1 MALSFAR
8 GFAAAC
14 LATTCIVGLVTEAS
28 AQIEEIIVTTRK
40 RAENLQ
46 EVPIVVT
53 AFTAESLQR
62 KGLTELKDV
71 IRYTAGVQFDE
82 GFSAQDTR
90 IVIRGLSPTRGRP
103 NVAFLQDDVDI
114 SSEAINTAGSS
125 FLINPRLFDV
135 QRIEIVKGPHSALFG
150 RSAFAGA
157 INYITKKPG
166 DTFEGT
172 ANFELASYGKVEA
185 RAGVSGPVVEGVL
198 NMGINVAGWSNDGF
212 YDNSITNSSIG
223 GGKGAGVAASAVFTP
238 NDALKATLRS
248 EYSADQF
255 EVQARAHLDANT
267 LAPIPTAATQAIWGT
282 GANPA
287 PLANPRLNGVLP
299 ILTGSAGSVSDRA
312 LVPRLSPDPRTGLDY
327 SGNDRKIF
335 RTTLR
340 IDYEFEAATFASI
353 SHYGTG
359 RTTQFE
365 DAQRQGDVNSNLT
378 AAETN
383 FTTRVTLMSEELRLQ
398 SNTDGPFT
406 WTAGALYWAERAK
419 QNNRSFTCFT
429 PTSATCG
436 PLMRQVGTTRQ
447 FIDEPYSRAT
457 QHHSLYALAEYE
469 ITEQLGIS
477 LEVRNTWEDEDLT
490 APNIVDKG
498 AGCALPFRSLALN
511 GVTLTCAATFGPF
524 VPVFRET
531 VKTILGFQTR
541 SEFFVPRLGFD
552 YKINDDVLIYASGS
566 KGVKPGGVSTI
577 SGGAAGI
584 DEAANRYLPEKLKV
598 YEIGMKSNWVNDTLQ
613 LNIAGYYQDFA
624 DKQTST
630 QILLPNGSLGTRI
643 INASSAEVYGV
654 DFESGIAVNE
664 NLTLSIGYTWLDA
677 KYSKFL
683 TTGASLFS
691 ITNAANCT
699 PLRATLQPFTGPA
712 SVGTATNRAT
722 TCSQDRTGNK
732 LEDTPTHSLQLAP
745 SWTAQINGDLSYFVE
760 TNVQYT
766 SKRFDTEDN
775 NFFFPS
781 YWNVDLRAGLVAEEA
796 GWEVTAFINNLF
808 DDDKIKTG
816 FASPDFKRSYCLG
829 GAPCNVPPIPPLG
842 AGPFNF
848 VLPNHFTAS
857 LPDKRQFGIRAKYD
871 F

>member
-1 MALSFAR
+1 MKTTSMRAMT
-8 GFAAAC
+8 AAC
-14 LATTCIVGLVTEAS
+14 LATTCLVGFVSEAY
-28 AQIEEIIVTTRK
+28 AQIEEIVVTTRK

-53 AFTAESLQR
+53 AFTAESLSR

-135 QRIEIVKGPHSALFG
+135 ERIEIVKGPHSALFG

-166 DTFEGT
+166 DEFEGT
-172 ANFELASYGKVEA
+172 ANGEIGTYGKYEA
-185 RAGVSGPVVEGVL
+185 RVGASGPVVDGVL
-198 NMGINVAGWSNDGF
+198 NMGINVAGWSSDGF
-212 YDNSITNSSIG
+212 YDNDVTKKSIG
-223 GGKGAGVAASAVFTP
+223 GGKGAGVAVSAVFKP
-238 NDALKATLRS
+238 NDLLKATFRS

-255 EVQARAHLDANT
+255 EPQSRAHLDANT
-267 LAPIPTAATQAIWGT
+267 LAPIPVAATQAIWGT

-287 PLANPRLNGVLP
+287 PIANPRLNGVFP
-299 ILTGSAGSVSDRA
+299 ILTGSSGSVSDRA
-312 LVPRLSPDPRTGLDY
+312 LVPRLSPDPRTGEDY

-340 IDYEFEAATFASI
+340 LDYEFEAATFASI

-365 DAQRQGDVNSNLT
+365 DAQRQGNLNALT
-378 AAETN
+378 IGAETN
-383 FTTRVTLMSEELRLQ
+383 FKTRVSLFSEELRLQ

-406 WTAGALYWAERAK
+406 WTVGALYWAERAR
-419 QNNRSFTCFT
+419 QINRSFTCFT
-429 PTSATCG
+429 PTGATCG
-436 PLMRQVGTTRQ
+436 PLMAQVGTSR
-447 FIDEPYSRAT
+447 ISKDEPYSRAT
-457 QHHSLYALAEYE
+457 QHHSLYALAEYDV
-469 ITEQLGIS
+469 TEQLGLS
-477 LEVRNTWEDEDLT
+477 VELRNTWEDEDLT

-498 AGCALPFRSLALN
+498 VGCALPFRSLALN

-531 VKTILGFQTR
+531 VNTILGFQTR
-541 SEFFVPRLGFD
+541 SEFFVPRLGID
-552 YKINDDVLIYASGS
+552 YKLSDDVLLYASGS

-584 DEAANRYLPEKLKV
+584 DEASNRYLPEKLKV
-598 YEIGMKSNWVNDTLQ
+598 YEVGMKSNWMNDTLQ

-677 KYSKFL
+677 KYDQFV
-683 TTGASLFS
+683 TTGTSLGS
-691 ITNAANCT
+691 ITNSANCT
-699 PLRATLQPFTGPA
+699 PLNAALQPFTGPA
-712 SVGTATNRAT
+712 SVGTATNRAV
-722 TCSQDRTGNK
+722 TCSQDRTGNV
-732 LEDTPTHSLQLAP
+732 LEDTPKHSLQFAP
-745 SWTAQINGDLSYFVE
+745 SWNAPISDDLSYFLE

-766 SKRFDTEDN
+766 SKRFDTEDD

-781 YWNVDLRAGLVAEEA
+781 YWNVDLRAGLIAEEA
-796 GWEVTAFINNLF
+796 GWEITGYITNLF

-816 FASPDFKRSYCLG
+816 FASPDFNRSYCLG
-829 GAPCNVPPIPPLG
+829 GAPCNIPPIPPLG

-857 LPDKRQFGIRAKYD
+857 LPDKRQFGVRAKYS